1 MTDAPLLRFDRVS
14 RIYGSGDA
22 TVRALDAIDLDI
34 RAGEFVAL
42 MGASGSGKST
52 TLNIAGCLD
61 TATSGRYWFR
71 GVEVNRLSNDQRALL
86 RRHYL
91 GFVFQGFNLLPRT
104 TALENVE
111 MPLVY
116 RGMSAGQR
124 RAQALQALADVGL
137 ADRARHRPNELSG
150 GQQQRV
156 AVARAL
162 ASQPSL
168 LLADEPTGNL
178 DTPRSHDLMQLLV
191 RLRQQRPLTI
201 VMVTHEPD
209 MAGYADRVVQ
219 FRDGQIVADGPPDAG
234 LRGARDAFDPAR
246 LPVEEVAP

>member
-1 MTDAPLLRFDRVS
+1 MSEAPLIQLDRVE
-14 RIYGSGDA
+14 RVYGDGDA
-22 TVRALDAIDLDI
+22 RVRALAGIDLTVN
-34 RAGEFVAL
+34 AGEFVVL

-52 TLNIAGCLD
+52 ALNILGCLD
-61 TATSGRYWFR
+61 VVTRGDYWFR
-71 GVEVNRLSNDQRALL
+71 GVRVNDLDSDQRALL

-91 GFVFQGFNLLPRT
+91 GFVFQGFNLFPRT

-116 RGMSAGQR
+116 RGLPAWQR
-124 RAQALQALADVGL
+124 RALAQQALEDVGL
-137 ADRARHRPNELSG
+137 GDRLKHRPNELSG

-162 ASQPSL
+162 ASQPGL

-178 DTPRSHDLMQLLV
+178 DTPRSHDLLQLLV
-191 RLRQQRPLTI
+191 RLRQRRPLSI
-201 VMVTHEPD
+201 VMVTHETD

-219 FRDGQIVADGPPDAG
+219 FRDGRIVDDGPPTDAM
-234 LRGARDAFDPAR
+234 RAARDAAMQAAAQ
-246 LPVEEVAP
+246 EVAP